1 MNFKHELPIVLVMA
15 STLGCATSANH
26 AVTVDLEATRQNAG
40 QIANVTLSSQGT
52 QTGLTF
58 FIGGVPNGTTLPL
71 RLYTFINKGSCQQPG
86 PMAYALNDRVDTE
99 RMARVR
105 TWRYSRTANITMSA
119 LYAHTHS
126 IVVRTTPADGSI
138 DIFCGN
144 INQTAP

>member
-1 MNFKHELPIVLVMA
+1 MNVKHELPIVLVLA

-26 AVTVDLEATRQNAG
+26 VATLDLEATRQNAG

-52 QTGLTF
+52 QTGFTF

-71 RLYTFINKGSCQQPG
+71 RLYTFINNGSCQQPG

-105 TWRYSRTANITMSA
+105 PWRYSRTANVTMSE
-119 LYAHTHS
+119 LYAHAYS
-126 IVVRTTPADGSI
+126 IVVRTASADGNV

-144 INQTAP
+144 IK